1 MKYLIPFLE
10 SFESKIQ
17 DFYFADS
24 DYALDR
30 AERKNLL
37 GGTFPIVF

>member
-30 AERKNLL
+30 AERKICWVELL
-37 GGTFPIVF
+37 PTVF